1 MAATCPTRLHRPG
14 GRILVC
20 AAWLLACG
28 FGPLAEA
35 GTQAR
40 IAAQAEAVR
49 LDEELRKFAQRNIWD
64 AVDSNYA
71 RLRGLESK
79 GIVLSMSQHELGAQ
93 AARELGR
100 MREAR
105 GRYGLAR
112 TAAGTDA
119 ERIRIE
125 SIIQDIDTRY
135 ASVVLSA
142 TSRVRRDARLARTP
156 APFASDARAAIAYA
170 NGELRMT
177 GSFDGLVP
185 VGDYTLGA
193 TAFVVKANEGVIRAE
208 AMMAADVADAQPAKE
223 KPKKEK
229 VEKPPKEK
237 PVREARAPRERAED
251 ATPSALSTGFYAG
264 LGGGS
269 ATWLSKASSGGIY
282 VPAGTGASVR
292 MVGGGMWGSGS
303 VAFVAEAGWDGIFG
317 SGGDQTMVHMAG
329 AGAGVAV
336 GSSTVQARLLGQL
349 AGGWASFTGVEPQSA
364 CQTDTPFS
372 PSTLPDG
379 GQSCPQLDVWQG
391 AEVRGVV
398 FSPGVVVGG
407 LLSPAGMGNMGVGL
421 DVGLRGVNGQMIPW
435 TSLGLRY
442 TFGGSNG

>member
-1 MAATCPTRLHRPG
+1 MAATRPTRLHRPG
-14 GRILVC
+14 GRALVC
-20 AAWLLACG
+20 AGWLLACG
-28 FGPLAEA
+28 LGTRAQA
-35 GTQAR
+35 GSQAK

-49 LDEELRKFAQRNIWD
+49 LDEELRKYAQRNIWD

-79 GIVLSMSQHELGAQ
+79 GIALTGAQHELGAQ

-112 TAAGTDA
+112 LAAQTDA
-119 ERIRIE
+119 EKIRIE

-135 ASVVLSA
+135 GSVVLSA
-142 TSRVRRDARLARTP
+142 SSRVRRDARLARTP
-156 APFASDARAAIAYA
+156 APFASDARAAIAHA

-193 TAFVVKANEGVIRAE
+193 TSFVVNANGGVIRAE
-208 AMMAADVADAQPAKE
+208 AMMAAEVAAAQPAKE
-223 KPKKEK
+223 KPPREK
-229 VEKPPKEK
+229 AAKPQKEK
-237 PVREARAPRERAED
+237 PVREARAPRERPAD
-251 ATPSALSTGFYAG
+251 SAPSAVGSGFHVG

-269 ATWLSKASSGGIY
+269 ATWLSKASTGGIY
-282 VPAGTGASVR
+282 VPAGTGAAVR
-292 MVGGGMWGSGS
+292 MVGGGTWAVGS
-303 VAFVAEAGWDGIFG
+303 VALVAEAGWDGIFG
-317 SGGDQTMVHMAG
+317 SGGDQTTVNLAGVG
-329 AGAGVAV
+329 AGIAL
-336 GSSTVQARLLGQL
+336 GSSTAQARLMGQL

-379 GQSCPQLDVWQG
+379 GQSCPQLDVWRG

-407 LLSPAGMGNMGVGL
+407 LVSPAGMDNMGVSL
-421 DVGLRGVNGQMIPW
+421 DIGLRGVNGQVIPW
-435 TSLGLRY
+435 TSVGLRY
-442 TFGGSNG
+442 AFGGSNG